1 MGKPPTLMAGFFK
14 ETIMQEITLTLSVE
28 ETNAILQVLGDLPTK
43 TGAWNLVVKIK
54 GQADAQ
60 MKAPEDAIQ

>member
-1 MGKPPTLMAGFFK
+1 
-14 ETIMQEITLTLSVE
+14 MQDITLTLTVE

-43 TGAWNLVVKIK
+43 TGAWPLIVKIK
-54 GQADAQ
+54 GQAESQ